1 LCCCNQHSEF
11 AANWLS
17 HLILLYITNST
28 DLVHM
33 ELKYALEIIMV
44 VHCEYILLLVLRT
57 CEKLF
62 ISANY
67 FACIFI
73 NLMSA
78 VKMLLQL
85 WGHVS

>member
-1 LCCCNQHSEF
+1 
-11 AANWLS
+11 
-17 HLILLYITNST
+17 
-28 DLVHM
+28 M

-44 VHCEYILLLVLRT
+44 VHYEYILLLVLHT

-85 WGHVS
+85 WGHISE